1 MISTS
6 KKKEMYRLGGRIPS
20 TSLELTNDQSVI
32 KGIDSD
38 GKTYHPI
45 SVNISGRLQG

>member
-6 KKKEMYRLGGRIPS
+6 KKKEMYRLGGGIPS